1 MGEDLS
7 NREKELDRIL
17 EIHPDKSH
25 VLDLP
30 TFGKVH
36 APPFLNIGTVMDIER
51 KMSGQPSAAE
61 LVDTVFAGRAQVEDV
76 DGTLRDVT
84 KEEVKGLS
92 NEDRV
97 TFAQDFL
104 KLVRGD
110 EAKAGDDDSP
120 VEALAAYA
128 VAELRATQES
138 CKEVADMAKAGFSE
152 KTISLFK
159 ESQSL
164 AERMAAA
171 NKLPYFAEMAKFQP
185 SFGSFGS
192 AAAAA
197 SKALDS
203 PAIKAAIRMQQ
214 TPSWKAAMDL
224 AESPAMKA
232 LRQFEDGHRN
242 SLDKVLG
249 QSGNTAIGRA
259 LEQIE
264 RQRENVTPI
273 INTLRRIKSAEQIM
287 SEQIG
292 SLKNDLGDRMD
303 RVANAAVDISLQQD
317 KTNSMIMSALV
328 DMRNK
333 WKDDEKSSRR
343 ALWFAGLSLAVSAA
357 LTGTG
362 VIQDYRNNRDGDR
375 YQEQVTQLMKQQ
387 NELGERQRQ
396 LLVQIAK
403 SYEVL
408 ATQSTAK
415 AKEYSSHSLKK

>member
-1 MGEDLS
+1 MGEDHS

-185 SFGSFGS
+185 AFGYLGS

-249 QSGNTAIGRA
+249 QSGNKAIGQA
-259 LEQIE
+259 LEQVG

-273 INTLRRIKSAEQIM
+273 INTLPRIKSAEQIM

-333 WKDDEKSSRR
+333 WKDDEKSSRM

-357 LTGTG
+357 LTGIG

>member
-1 MGEDLS
+1 MGEDHS

-17 EIHPDKSH
+17 DIHPDKSH

-36 APPFLNIGTVMDIER
+36 ALPFLNIGTVMDIER
-51 KMSGQPSAAE
+51 KMSDQPSAAE
-61 LVDTVFAGRAQVEDV
+61 LVDIVFAGRAQVEDV

-97 TFAQDFL
+97 TFSQDFL

-128 VAELRATQES
+128 VAELRAIQES

-152 KTISLFK
+152 KTIGLFK

-171 NKLPYFAEMAKFQP
+171 NKLPYFAEMAKFRP
-185 SFGSFGS
+185 SFGYLGS

-214 TPSWKAAMDL
+214 TPRWKAAMDL
-224 AESPAMKA
+224 AESSAIKA

-242 SLDKVLG
+242 SPDKVLG
-249 QSGNTAIGRA
+249 QSGNKAIGQA
-259 LEQIE
+259 LEQVG

-273 INTLRRIKSAEQIM
+273 INTLPRIKSAEQIM

-362 VIQDYRNNRDGDR
+362 VIQDYRNNRDGDK

-387 NELGERQRQ
+387 NELEERQRQ
-396 LLVQIAK
+396 LLDQVAK
-403 SYEVL
+403 SYEAL
-408 ATQSTAK
+408 ATQQMGS
-415 AKEYSSHSLKK
+415 AKEYSSHNLKK

>member
-1 MGEDLS
+1 MGEDHS

-242 SLDKVLG
+242 SPDKVLG
-249 QSGNTAIGRA
+249 QSGNKAIGQA
-259 LEQIE
+259 LEQVG

-333 WKDDEKSSRR
+333 WKDDEKSSRM

-357 LTGTG
+357 LTGIG